1 MSGLL
6 GSHVTEPG
14 KMPADDFVPRH
25 VECQQ
30 AFLMIYVCFS
40 FLFHDET

>member
-1 MSGLL
+1 MFVDAISSSQVSSCKMSGLL

-25 VECQQ
+25 V
-30 AFLMIYVCFS
+30 
-40 FLFHDET
+40 